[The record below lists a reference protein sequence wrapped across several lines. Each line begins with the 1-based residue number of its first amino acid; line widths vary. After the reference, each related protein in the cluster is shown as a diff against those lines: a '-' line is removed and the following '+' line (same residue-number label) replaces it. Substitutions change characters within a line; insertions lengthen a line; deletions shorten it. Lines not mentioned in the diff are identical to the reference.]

1 MYIHS
6 MHHRPPT
13 VNRNLAGDS
22 TGLFEPPEALS
33 IRWVAH
39 LTEPPAP
46 VTQTPAAQTPAVQP
60 FPSLPRF
67 PPLLIWCVGGAAIGA
82 ALVTLSITWAIWG

>member
-1 MYIHS
+1 MYIQS
-6 MHHRPPT
+6 MHHQPPA
-13 VNRNLAGDS
+13 VNRNFAGDS

-46 VTQTPAAQTPAVQP
+46 AAQTPVAQP
-60 FPSLPRF
+60 FPSPLRF
-67 PPLLIWCVGGAAIGA
+67 PRLLLWCVGGAAIGA
-82 ALVTLSITWAIWG
+82 ALVTLSITQAIWG